1 MDLAEELRASLQ
13 ELLASGNLEIRET
26 GSRVTAMEPVSWEIR
41 GAAEKPLL
49 HLWAENCNLT
59 RRVLAINDH
68 SAGRIALSVER
79 FGRSQPQKLDLV
91 RVEFQRSAKEI
102 SREGFC
108 DALRRILAEQFPD
121 ETVEKLSIA
130 ADLEHS
136 LSRIYARGISRKGAV
151 RCAFLAVPQGET
163 PDAIE
168 SSLTYALLWLERAR
182 QFGKRMVSFLRLI
195 LPAGTAESLVHRLGA
210 LHPRLAIQ
218 VYELNSLDEQIRR
231 VDPCSN
237 GNVKAWLMPRR
248 EGELL
253 KSRSS
258 EALAPI
264 VSLMPEAI
272 SLHAI
277 EQEQEVVL
285 RFRGLTFARW
295 QEGRVYFGIG
305 AAMEELLPSNEDK
318 LKRLVR
324 QLQDF
329 RNPLASDTRH
339 PLYRAQPERWM
350 QSLITE
356 DLSHVDID
364 LDTEHVYEQVFARAG
379 GRHGIPDLLTVTRA
393 KRLAILELKATENPD
408 LPLQAADY
416 WMRIRR
422 HQVQGDLAR
431 YGYFPG
437 MELQASPPVVYL
449 VAPAL
454 RFHPTTEIILSY
466 LSPEIEVVRIG
477 VAENWRR
484 GLRVM
489 LRKQAAGS
497 SA

>member
-1 MDLAEELRASLQ
+1 MGMDLAEELRASLQ
-13 ELLASGNLEIRET
+13 GLLTSGSFEIRES
-26 GSRVTAMEPVSWEIR
+26 GSRVTAVQPVSWEVR

-49 HLWAENCNLT
+49 HLWAENVNLT

-68 SAGRIALSVER
+68 SAEHVTLSVER
-79 FGRSQPQKLDLV
+79 FGRAQAQKLDLV
-91 RVEFQRSAKEI
+91 RAKFQRSAKEI

-108 DALRRILAEQFPD
+108 EELRRIVAEQFPD

-182 QFGKRMVSFLRLI
+182 QSGKGTVSFLRLL
-195 LPAGTAESLVHRLGA
+195 LPAGAGESLRYRLGA
-210 LHPRLAIQ
+210 LHPQLAIQ

-237 GNVKAWLMPRR
+237 GNVSTWLVPRR

-253 KSRSS
+253 KNRAS
-258 EALAPI
+258 EKLAPI
-264 VSLMPEAI
+264 VSWMPGAI
-272 SLHAI
+272 SVHAVP
-277 EQEQEVVL
+277 QEEEVVL

-295 QEGRVYFGIG
+295 QDGRVYFGIG
-305 AAMEELLPSNEDK
+305 AGMEELQGANKGK
-318 LKRLVR
+318 LERLIA
-324 QLQDF
+324 QLQSH
-329 RNPLASDTRH
+329 RSALAKDTRH
-339 PLYRAQPERWM
+339 PLYRAQAERWM
-350 QSLITE
+350 QSLVTA
-356 DLSHVDID
+356 DLRRID
-364 LDTEHVYEQVFARAG
+364 TNLDSEHVYEQVFARAG
-379 GRHGIPDLLTVTRA
+379 GQHGILDLLTVTRT
-393 KRLAILELKATENPD
+393 KRLAILELKAMENPD

-416 WMRIRR
+416 WMRVRR
-422 HQVQGDLAR
+422 HQIQGDLAR
-431 YGYFPG
+431 YGYFQG
-437 MELQASPPVVYL
+437 MELQAAPPIVYL

-454 RFHPTTEIILSY
+454 RFHPTTATILSY

-477 VAENWRR
+477 LAEDWRR

-489 LRKQAAGS
+489 LRGQAAG
-497 SA
+497 